1 MESHN
6 QDEMTIDLVKCFE
19 NFLRAFKRMW
29 KTVLLLVL
37 IGVVALEMKEILFFN
52 TTYTSEA
59 VFVPSI
65 SMEDV
70 YSRDI
75 SQQTTKNQLVSTFNS
90 IITSKETLNIVKDVL
105 HVNKVP
111 ASISATQIENT
122 NLVVLKV
129 TGKSAKDAY
138 DVATAITN
146 NCDALTKDAMQ
157 DVSITLLD
165 KPTMPQKADASPSYL
180 LAGLKGGLIGLG
192 ISVLLLIVVAVFRRT
207 ILDKND
213 VREILGMD
221 YIAKVP
227 LVKKRHSNNPG
238 LLLNGSGIKAD
249 FKMVPIRRTTT

>member
-1 MESHN
+1 MDQNN

-59 VFVPSI
+59 VFVPSADI
-65 SMEDV
+65 EDT
-70 YSRDI
+70 YYYDETQASG
-75 SQQTTKNQLVSTFNS
+75 TKATLVDTFNS
-90 IITSKETLNIVKDVL
+90 ILTSKEMKNIVKHVL
-105 HVNKVP
+105 NVNKIP
-111 ASISATQIENT
+111 AKISATNVENT

-138 DVATAITN
+138 DVASAITN

-192 ISVLLLIVVAVFRRT
+192 ASVLLLIVVAVFRRT

-213 VREILGMD
+213 VREI
-221 YIAKVP
+221 
-227 LVKKRHSNNPG
+227 
-238 LLLNGSGIKAD
+238 
-249 FKMVPIRRTTT
+249 